1 MIVIFETIG
10 LTLSKLVSK
19 SGKTVETKEN
29 KECGRRDQRQVY
41 LVQSKSEPIWDK
53 PLDPQESRSH

>member
-1 MIVIFETIG
+1 MIVIFATIG

-29 KECGRRDQRQVY
+29 KECG
-41 LVQSKSEPIWDK
+41 LVLIIGEHLIPVREVISQG
-53 PLDPQESRSH
+53 Q